1 MKIVASIFI
10 LFFSYSAAFGC
21 TCANVSESQR
31 SETVKNTEMVFLG
44 EVVSI
49 NQPSQLNFVDVEFKV
64 IRAWKG
70 VDSARV
76 VFKTYDKS
84 SSCSVN
90 YKVGQRAYVLA
101 TGNPPHPNYCA
112 STLIDFNKI
121 SEVLGE
127 GKTFEDAE
135 ATQSETTE
143 GFWSG
148 MWRNIVSFFS

>member
-1 MKIVASIFI
+1 MKILASIFI
-10 LFFSYSAAFGC
+10 LFFSYGAAFGC

-31 SETVKNTEMVFLG
+31 IETVKNAKIVFLG

-49 NQPSQLNFVDVEFKV
+49 SQPSRLNFVDVEFKV

-90 YKVGQRAYVLA
+90 YQVGQTAYVLA
-101 TGNPPHPNYCA
+101 DGNPPQTNYCS
-112 STLIDFNKI
+112 STLIDFNRI
-121 SEVLGE
+121 SEALGE
-127 GKTFEDAE
+127 GKTFEDF
-135 ATQSETTE
+135 ETTE
-143 GFWSG
+143 SFWSG
-148 MWRNIVSFFS
+148 IWRNIVSFFS